1 MVRGERGKQG
11 FSHHCS
17 WCKLKSL
24 LIKRSEH
31 SRFACQGMPSIMNL
45 SLKKLAAST
54 LILASLSSFASL
66 ANATV
71 TAQQSAVILKTFS
84 DTSVKDFRQFLN
96 SLANAD
102 VVKTADFGPAISA
115 FLDNKPLSA
124 AQQNDIHRLLG
135 LYTRM
140 KYGSAAT
147 ETLRELVAIPTVRVD
162 GVAQHENPAFIKIA
176 DKIKSLAEGF
186 DLKFRNVDNRVYEVS
201 LDGASDEV
209 VGIHVHADVVP
220 VTLDNWVLP
229 DGTRLDPFKVTLIGD
244 RMYGR
249 GTEDDKN
256 GIVVALYAMKV
267 IKEEKLPLA
276 RNFKLLID
284 TTEETAG
291 DAIPYYFER
300 NPTPAYNLALDGGY
314 PVVIAEK
321 GYGTVMASFA
331 RRQAEGEG
339 AEIVSMTGGMATNQ
353 IPSKSVATLLTDKPA
368 ELAASLQQAG
378 AEYVKSNGGDFEVDA
393 RVDGKD
399 VKLTVT
405 GVSAHSSAPQSGVN
419 PVARMLDF
427 INSLQGKVALKHNQ
441 ITDAARYAAD
451 NWGLDY
457 LGSKLGVGFS
467 DDFMGPLTASLTYV
481 AMDEKAFKL
490 AVNLRVPKGKSPQ
503 VLKSEIA
510 EKLAAWS
517 TKTAIKPAFDYSIAE
532 PMYRNPEGE
541 WVKALLAVAS
551 ENLGMEH
558 TFGTSAGA
566 TSVHSLPNGVQFG
579 LARPEVKY
587 TGHTDNEFKTTGQF
601 LLDLQ
606 IVTEMMGRIGQLP
619 KL

>member
-1 MVRGERGKQG
+1 MD
-11 FSHHCS
+11 F
-17 WCKLKSL
+17 
-24 LIKRSEH
+24 
-31 SRFACQGMPSIMNL
+31 
-45 SLKKLAAST
+45 SLKHLTAAT
-54 LILASLSSFASL
+54 LMFAGVCAFTPAAF
-66 ANATV
+66 ANL
-71 TAQQSAVILKTFS
+71 TAQQSSTIVATFKENAVT
-84 DTSVKDFRQFLN
+84 DFRQFLKTV
-96 SLANAD
+96 STTD
-102 VVKTADFGPAISA
+102 VVKAAGIEPAISA
-115 FLDNKPLSA
+115 FLANKKLSA
-124 AQQNDIHRLLG
+124 DEQNDIHRLLG
-135 LYTRM
+135 VYARV

-147 ETLRELVAIPTVRVD
+147 ETLRELVAIPTFQTA
-162 GVAQHENPAFIKIA
+162 GVAQHDNPAFIKIA
-176 DKIKSLAEGF
+176 EKIKTLAQSF
-186 DLKFRNVDNRVYEVS
+186 NLTFRNIDNRVYEVS
-201 LDGASDEV
+201 LEGSSPEV
-209 VGIHVHADVVP
+209 VGIHAHADVVP
-220 VTLDNWVLP
+220 VTLENWVLA

-284 TTEETAG
+284 TTEETSG

-300 NPTPAYNLALDGGY
+300 NPTPAYNLALDGSY

-321 GYGTVMASFA
+321 GYGTVMASFP
-331 RRQAEGEG
+331 RRTAEGAG
-339 AEIVSMTGGMATNQ
+339 AEITSMTGGMATNQ
-353 IPSKSVATLLTDKPA
+353 IPSKSVVTLVSDQPA
-368 ELAASLQQAG
+368 ELAAELQKAG
-378 AEYVKSNGGDFEVDA
+378 AEYAQRNGGNFKVDA
-393 RVDGKD
+393 EVAGKE

-405 GVSAHSSAPQSGVN
+405 GVSAHSSEPESGVN

-427 INSLQGKVALKHNQ
+427 INGLDGKVALKHNA

-467 DDFMGPLTASLTYV
+467 DEFMGPLTASLTYV
-481 AMDEKAFKL
+481 AMDDKAFKL
-490 AVNLRVPKGKSPQ
+490 AVNLRVPRGKSPEA
-503 VLKSEIA
+503 LKAEIA
-510 EKLAAWS
+510 QKLTAWTQQS
-517 TKTAIKPAFDYSIAE
+517 HITPGFDYSIAE

-541 WVKALLAVAS
+541 WVKALLAVAT

-558 TFGTSAGA
+558 KFGTSAGA
-566 TSVHSLPNGVQFG
+566 TSVHELPNGVQFG
-579 LARPEVKY
+579 LAKPDVKY
-587 TGHTDNEFKTTGQF
+587 TGHTDAEFKTTEQF

>member
-1 MVRGERGKQG
+1 
-11 FSHHCS
+11 
-17 WCKLKSL
+17 
-24 LIKRSEH
+24 
-31 SRFACQGMPSIMNL
+31 MNL
-45 SLKKLAAST
+45 SLKKLAVST
-54 LILASLSSFASL
+54 LILASLSSFTSL
-66 ANATV
+66 ANANV
-71 TAQQSAVILKTFS
+71 TAQQSAIILKTFS
-84 DTSVKDFRQFLN
+84 ETSVKDFRQFLN

-115 FLDNKPLSA
+115 FLDNKQLSE

-176 DKIKSLAEGF
+176 DTIKRLAEGF

-201 LDGASDEV
+201 LDGVGDEV

-220 VTLDNWVLP
+220 VTPDNWVLP

-331 RRQAEGEG
+331 RRKAEGEG

-393 RVDGKD
+393 KVDGKD

-503 VLKSEIA
+503 ELKSEIA

-532 PMYRNPEGE
+532 PMYRNPEGA